1 MTVSQVG
8 IFEHGTAGFTVRIQ
22 LGASNIGIAWAT
34 QVNIKVKR
42 PSEADYGIDRNLTTG
57 AIIDDVVGVVGWP
70 LQDGDI
76 PVIGTYEL
84 VVTITGPSTTLVVDG
99 TMKVT

>member
-1 MTVSQVG
+1 MTVTQTG
-8 IFEHGTAGFTVRIQ
+8 IYEHGTSGFTVRVQ
-22 LGASNIGIAWAT
+22 LGPSNIGVAWAT
-34 QVNIKVKR
+34 EVNVKVRR
-42 PSEADYGIDRNLTTG
+42 PSEEDYGIDRNLGAG
-57 AIIDDVVGVVGWP
+57 AIVDDVVGVVGWP